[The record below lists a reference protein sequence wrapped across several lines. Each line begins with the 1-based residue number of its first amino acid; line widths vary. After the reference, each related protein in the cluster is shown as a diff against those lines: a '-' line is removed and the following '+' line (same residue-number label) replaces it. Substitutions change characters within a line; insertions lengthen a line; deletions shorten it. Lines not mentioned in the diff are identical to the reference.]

1 MASSKRERQRQK
13 SRDALYEEAVARS
26 RGSGSPVPSYARP
39 QDRSS
44 RGSRRE
50 FEAYGLPE

>member
-1 MASSKRERQRQK
+1 MESSKREKQRQK
-13 SRDALYEEAVARS
+13 SRDAMYEEAVARS